1 MSLGGH
7 FFFSLNLD
15 FLEGSRTK
23 ITGIFGTDRN
33 YFSNIGGARCGSLSL
48 PQSELLKLPPVG
60 FANLPVDDF
69 SDGDRGKK
77 VCFKNLK
84 TSAAWK
90 ADC

>member
-23 ITGIFGTDRN
+23 ITGIFGTDHN

-60 FANLPVDDF
+60 FANLPVDDLMMVTVGRK
-69 SDGDRGKK
+69 S
-77 VCFKNLK
+77 VLK
-84 TSAAWK
+84 T
-90 ADC
+90 